1 MDDFTREELDQ
12 LFAVFRDQSLT
23 ILDEMSQDLLLL
35 ESKGSDEEAMVRL
48 RRAAHTIKGD
58 SACIGLDGVTELAHR
73 IEDILDRVLNNQAAF
88 DKQTVDL
95 FLESLDTIHAA
106 IGGDEVGDVPADVLE
121 RLVAR
126 ISAGAEFDSG
136 ETPFE
141 VEVEPEAVVLAES
154 PDPASTE
161 SRDPARKS
169 NREYVRVE
177 ANRIDALL
185 NLAGEMVIARS
196 ILNEL
201 GPEFELALP
210 KNDLVPRF
218 GGVSL
223 QMGKLIAELQKS
235 VLKMR
240 MVTIDNVFRRF
251 GRPMRELAA
260 ERGKAVDLEVRGGAT
275 ELDRTLVD
283 LLYEPLLHLLR
294 NAVDHGIET
303 REEREGA
310 GKPPTGK
317 IKLRAYHEGNQV
329 VVEVSDDGRGIDAE
343 ALKRKATEAGAIT
356 DADADRLSTEEAQ
369 ELIFL
374 PGLSTARE
382 ITLVS
387 GRGIGAATAKA
398 ALEHLRGS
406 ITVKSELGAGTEFIL
421 RMPLT
426 LAIIKALLFTAAGQL
441 FALPLLAVSEIARAT
456 VDDIVYLDGLESL
469 RLRDRFISMVRPGVI
484 LGFDRRKGGSGAALR
499 KDAAHF
505 FVIVLTVGNKRYG
518 VVADTLMGEQELLIK
533 PLDSKWVQ
541 NDSLAGASVLGDGR
555 VVLIMDA
562 GMVFRKAI
570 RYERSKGSTKGAYAV

>member
-1 MDDFTREELDQ
+1 MDDSTREELEQ
-12 LFAVFRDQSLT
+12 LYAVFRDQSLT

-88 DKQTVDL
+88 DRQTVDL
-95 FLESLDTIHAA
+95 FLESLDTIHEA
-106 IGGDEVGDVPADVLE
+106 IGGDEVEDVPADVLE
-121 RLVAR
+121 RLVNR
-126 ISAGAEFDSG
+126 ISSGAEFNPDITLSD
-136 ETPFE
+136 
-141 VEVEPEAVVLAES
+141 VEVESEAPVSAES
-154 PDPASTE
+154 METPAAE
-161 SRDPARKS
+161 SKDPARKS

-218 GGVSL
+218 GGISL

-260 ERGKAVDLEVRGGAT
+260 ERGKAVQLEIRGGET

-303 REEREGA
+303 KEERARA

-317 IKLRAYHEGNQV
+317 IRLRAYHEGNQV

-343 ALKRKATEAGAIT
+343 ALKTKAVQAGAIT
-356 DADADRLSTEEAQ
+356 ASEADRLSTEDAQ

-387 GRGIGAATAKA
+387 GRGIGAATARS
-398 ALEHLRGS
+398 ALEQLRGS
-406 ITVKSELGAGTEFIL
+406 ITVKSEPGAGTDFIL

-426 LAIIKALLFTAAGQL
+426 LAIIKALLFSAAGQL

-456 VDDIVYLDGLESL
+456 ADDIVYLDGLESL

-484 LGFDRRKGGSGAALR
+484 LGFDRRKGGTGASLR

-518 VVADTLMGEQELLIK
+518 VVADSLFGEQELLIK